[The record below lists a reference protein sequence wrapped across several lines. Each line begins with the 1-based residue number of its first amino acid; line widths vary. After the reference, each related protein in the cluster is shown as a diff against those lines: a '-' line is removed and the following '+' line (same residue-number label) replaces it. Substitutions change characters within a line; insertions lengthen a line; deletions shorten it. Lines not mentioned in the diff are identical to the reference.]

1 MLTGLPT
8 AKTRVRV
15 RALPYHLCRKGRRFI
30 TRGGSE
36 AEILLQFLRRGI
48 ISFLWGG
55 GEYKLPG
62 GGGAGRQRERIKQGS
77 ESVKTH
83 KKSGNLEIPNDAQR
97 QEEEIQKGQVISLVA
112 HHLIFAR
119 FLETEF

>member
-15 RALPYHLCRKGRRFI
+15 RALPYHLCRKGQRFI

-55 GEYKLPG
+55 VSTSSR